1 MSSEK
6 KYRLDTISP
15 FLIFIPFLLFY
26 LFIIARFHS
35 NTLVGDEPRYLYFAN
50 NLMQGFYSTPAPD
63 INLWNGP
70 GYPILLMPFVA
81 FNIPSV
87 FILVLN
93 AILYYFSL
101 VVLFKA
107 LIHIVSKKFALLVCL
122 FWGFYFNAYQ
132 DMLLR
137 CTEVFTFFL
146 NTLLLFF
153 MLKIFDERTQ
163 NKRKHIFLAGI
174 TLGYLVLTKIL
185 FAYVVI
191 ILLCGTVF
199 LFFISKVKIYYRKT
213 LFVLLIAT
221 ATISPYLIYT
231 YHLTGKFFYLGNSG
245 GMSLYWMSNPQNGE
259 YGDWFDDYYFSAKP
273 LDAKAKAAK
282 NGNFIEIYE
291 DSLRVNHQKDYDEIL
306 KYSGVQRDSIYK
318 QLAIRNIKANP
329 KSFLGNYVS
338 NIGRLFF
345 SYPFSYTL
353 QSNKTLFRIPFSG
366 LLLILM
372 LFSLLPTILNWRRLI
387 FPLKFFL
394 IFLVIYF
401 GATSVL
407 SAYTRMFTVV
417 VPFIL
422 FWVAYIIPKTVTL
435 IKTEGFDE
443 SKQYP

>member
-1 MSSEK
+1 MSRSK
-6 KYRLDTISP
+6 INSLYSISP
-15 FLIFIPFLLFY
+15 FLLFLPFLLFY
-26 LFIIARFHS
+26 LFIIIKFHS

-50 NLMQGFYSTPAPD
+50 NLIRGFYSTPAPD

-81 FNIPSV
+81 FNIPTVCILFLNALFYYLS
-87 FILVLN
+87 LVL
-93 AILYYFSL
+93 
-101 VVLFKA
+101 LFKA
-107 LIHIVSKKFALLVCL
+107 LTQIASKKLALLMCI
-122 FWGFYFNAYQ
+122 FWAFYFNAYQ

-146 NTLLLFF
+146 ITLLSLFV
-153 MLKIFDERTQ
+153 LQIFNERTKSQ
-163 NKRKHIFLAGI
+163 KKYIGLAGI

-191 ILLCGTVF
+191 LLLGGTAF
-199 LFFISKVKIYYRKT
+199 LFIVSKVKEYYRKT
-213 LFVLLIAT
+213 FFVLLIAT
-221 ATISPYLIYT
+221 ATISPYIVYT
-231 YHLTGKFFYLGNSG
+231 YHLTGKIFYLGNSG
-245 GMSLYWMSNPQNGE
+245 GMSLYWMSNPQAGE

-273 LDAKAKAAK
+273 LDEKAKAAK

-291 DSLRVNHQKDYDEIL
+291 DSLKVNHQKDFDEIL
-306 KYSGVQRDSIYK
+306 KYSGVQRDSVYK

-329 KSFLGNYVS
+329 KSFLVNYIS

-366 LLLILM
+366 LLIVLM

-394 IFLVIYF
+394 IFLLIYL

-407 SAYTRMFTVV
+407 SAYTRMFTVI
-417 VPFIL
+417 VPLIL
-422 FWVAYIIPKTVTL
+422 FWIAYIIPKTLTL
-435 IKTEGFDE
+435 KRAENSDTGNQE
-443 SKQYP
+443 S